1 MSAELAETVAAEVV
15 EPLNREDAEKL
26 DGRIRRMAKESKR
39 HLDTLA
45 TLVDQ
50 AKVGRIHEALEYPSW
65 TAYLADALSELC
77 GGQGIETRRE
87 LVAYLYD
94 VGMSERA
101 IAAATGASK
110 TTVHRDLGS
119 AESQVVHNGPPD
131 AADESEAGPND
142 LDDTDKA
149 KAAVSADLPGSIHAE
164 TDAGGP
170 TKAKTTTGLDGN
182 SYPRGWK
189 KRPNGQGQQKKP
201 GIPRTVNHA
210 KGLAALLEKSLGPA
224 AWTLDQF
231 VPDEPDES
239 VTPEIATDLADRVER
254 VINALGRI
262 HRLLKDRAG
271 KQQ

>member
-1 MSAELAETVAAEVV
+1 MSAELTETATAAEVV

-50 AKVGRIHEALEYPSW
+50 AKAGRIHEALEYPSW

-77 GGQGIETRRE
+77 SGQGAQTRRA

-94 VGMSERA
+94 TGMSERA

-131 AADESEAGPND
+131 AADESEAGPTD
-142 LDDTDKA
+142 LDETEKP
-149 KAAVSADLPGSIHAE
+149 KAAVSADLPESVHAE
-164 TDAGGP
+164 VDASGP
-170 TKAKTTTGLDGN
+170 TKAKTTTGLDGKTQTRN
-182 SYPRGWK
+182 RK
-189 KRPNGQGQQKKP
+189 
-201 GIPRTVNHA
+201 
-210 KGLAALLEKSLGPA
+210 
-224 AWTLDQF
+224 
-231 VPDEPDES
+231 
-239 VTPEIATDLADRVER
+239 
-254 VINALGRI
+254 
-262 HRLLKDRAG
+262 
-271 KQQ
+271 